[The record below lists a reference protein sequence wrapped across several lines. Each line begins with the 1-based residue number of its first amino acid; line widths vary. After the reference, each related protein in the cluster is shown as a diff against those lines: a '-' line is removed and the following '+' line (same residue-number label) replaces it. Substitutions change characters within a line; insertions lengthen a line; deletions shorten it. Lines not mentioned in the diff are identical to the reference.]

1 MEEIPKHPVKKAHF
15 VGTSVVLTIDPM
27 HVRRLGIDG
36 FTFFVEK
43 PAENGILL
51 EMRRLEVAKSKE
63 GGSRN

>member
-1 MEEIPKHPVKKAHF
+1 MEEIRKHPVKKAHF

-27 HVRRLGIDG
+27 HLRRLAIDE

-51 EMRRLEVAKSKE
+51 EMRRLEVAENKDP
-63 GGSRN
+63 RN